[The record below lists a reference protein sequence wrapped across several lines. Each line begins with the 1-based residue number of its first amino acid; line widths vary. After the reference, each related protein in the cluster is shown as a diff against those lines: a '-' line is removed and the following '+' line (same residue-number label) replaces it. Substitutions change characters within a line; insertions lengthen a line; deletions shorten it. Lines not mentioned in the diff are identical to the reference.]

1 MSLIRYIRTSSHDGC
16 DKKEEKQCNL
26 LLTNS
31 GVTYMIDFKSVM
43 SSFDILGIKPDIW
56 SIPVLSLISNLKIRY
71 RLEVGP
77 H

>member
-1 MSLIRYIRTSSHDGC
+1 
-16 DKKEEKQCNL
+16 
-26 LLTNS
+26 
-31 GVTYMIDFKSVM
+31 MIDFKSVM

-77 H
+77 HKEFTSACSFFL